1 MSNED
6 LRALLA
12 ELHTRL
18 NHADTLDADTR
29 TLLKITA
36 SDIETTMARG
46 QATAATHEPLL
57 EALAVKFEADHPAV
71 AAVLRQIIDVL
82 GKAGV

>member
-1 MSNED
+1 MGNED
-6 LRALLA
+6 LRTLLA

-18 NHADTLDADTR
+18 NRADALDADTR

-36 SDIETTMARG
+36 SDIENTMARG
-46 QATAATHEPLL
+46 EAAAATHEPLL
-57 EALAVKFEADHPAV
+57 EALAVKFEVDHPAV
-71 AAVLRQIIDVL
+71 AQVLRQIIDVL